1 MNNYRNT
8 QQIMADVLVVISD
21 SDRSGIGVTKLCSKS
36 NLSHGR
42 LKKLVNRLTS
52 SGLTNTIEYDG
63 KNTFVLT
70 EKGKL
75 YLDEYKRFSD
85 FAESFG
91 VEM

>member
-8 QQIMADVLVVISD
+8 TQILADVLVVIGE
-21 SDRSGIGVTKLCSKS
+21 SDRGGIGVTKLCHKS
-36 NLSHGR
+36 NISHGR
-42 LKKLVNRLTS
+42 LKKLVSRLAS

-75 YLDEYKRFSD
+75 YLNEYKRFSD